1 MALGNLIVTYAI
13 LAGCL
18 YFSNSL
24 ETSDC
29 EALPDSQF
37 CAALVDND
45 YSYLQM
51 LQKKADLRVHVGV
64 HASTAHRHAAHSPH
78 LASRTASSVELVVPT
93 PMFTSTYMPR
103 VSAALQC
110 IVNLCMQ
117 YFFIYALRA
126 VLGTIN
132 ELTGYG
138 HVGALRVLE
147 TACTTVT
154 YAPMLSM
161 LFLAALMR
169 ANQLTQGRTELYSL
183 PQPWVEGSMHMCSYA
198 VLIQLILVLLMPI
211 CTGEWDVSTDKD
223 GHLDLSKME
232 VAGSFGAALT
242 VIRYVVMAML
252 YIGNLLVCIGIIVM
266 EPPLAIWGDSPIGV
280 SPAVQCTMTMS
291 ILFFVVYLLVA
302 VTKSCI
308 ELIGTSPFLEKLEG
322 TLTLAKFTVNLTPML
337 CVLFLAAR
345 MRALQID
352 PLEGKPQTWAQA
364 CFYLCTFSIL
374 VQVLLVVVMPFLMDC
389 KCERGMTEGDI
400 VFTVNT
406 DGMAETTGAGVE
418 ICTTALRYGALFAT
432 YIGFTVVVISIV
444 LIKNQTDPSLTPGIS
459 PAMTSVITLN
469 VCYLS
474 IYLGLFV
481 CVTIKQFT
489 TQISSAAEDLH
500 KYMGLTRLIDIFDG
514 VQKIVMFAPM
524 MCALFIGTR
533 MRALQLAR
541 GKDGSVPLNAG
552 PPTWVQ
558 SMMILATYS
567 VVLQLIFG
575 ATIPLALG
583 TPVPLVDEHGQ
594 VKAPEDS
601 GKTLAVLLEAFRYLC
616 MMGMYG
622 GVIAIIVGVYHMTP
636 ETVQPYGS

>member
-252 YIGNLLVCIGIIVM
+252 YIGNFLYALV
-266 EPPLAIWGDSPIGV
+266 L
-280 SPAVQCTMTMS
+280 
-291 ILFFVVYLLVA
+291 
-302 VTKSCI
+302 
-308 ELIGTSPFLEKLEG
+308 
-322 TLTLAKFTVNLTPML
+322 
-337 CVLFLAAR
+337 
-345 MRALQID
+345 
-352 PLEGKPQTWAQA
+352 
-364 CFYLCTFSIL
+364 
-374 VQVLLVVVMPFLMDC
+374 
-389 KCERGMTEGDI
+389 
-400 VFTVNT
+400 
-406 DGMAETTGAGVE
+406 
-418 ICTTALRYGALFAT
+418 
-432 YIGFTVVVISIV
+432 
-444 LIKNQTDPSLTPGIS
+444 SLW
-459 PAMTSVITLN
+459 N
-469 VCYLS
+469 
-474 IYLGLFV
+474 
-481 CVTIKQFT
+481 
-489 TQISSAAEDLH
+489 
-500 KYMGLTRLIDIFDG
+500 RL
-514 VQKIVMFAPM
+514 
-524 MCALFIGTR
+524 
-533 MRALQLAR
+533 
-541 GKDGSVPLNAG
+541 
-552 PPTWVQ
+552 
-558 SMMILATYS
+558 
-567 VVLQLIFG
+567 
-575 ATIPLALG
+575 
-583 TPVPLVDEHGQ
+583 
-594 VKAPEDS
+594 
-601 GKTLAVLLEAFRYLC
+601 
-616 MMGMYG
+616 
-622 GVIAIIVGVYHMTP
+622 
-636 ETVQPYGS
+636 